1 MKLEVEINEASMDHL
16 IVRIQ
21 NAVENSVS
29 KILNSP
35 EEKKPES
42 FSENEEE
49 LLTRKEVMKMLN
61 ISHATLYHYQRKC
74 ILPFIKIGNRVYFK
88 KTDILENSELEG
100 KWWKYKSGLGD

>member
-35 EEKKPES
+35 EEKK
-42 FSENEEE
+42 
-49 LLTRKEVMKMLN
+49 T
-61 ISHATLYHYQRKC
+61 
-74 ILPFIKIGNRVYFK
+74 
-88 KTDILENSELEG
+88 
-100 KWWKYKSGLGD
+100 